1 MSDHQNEVPSL
12 LSDPQ
17 LPKKNNKALK
27 IGMTLALMAIALL
40 AYFIQ
45 EEQQQNLLK
54 EEALTA
60 AFLQMD
66 SLSNELDKR
75 ILTISKLGGEID
87 TLVGIKQKLEEEKK
101 YFLNRDQRQKITL
114 GTLKDKVEGYRQ
126 LLLIKDEE
134 INQLTQIN
142 EQLTT
147 ENIEL
152 KNETQVLNQS
162 INNIKLEKKDLNQKV
177 QLLSKLKI
185 EDFIIA
191 AIDVKGKERS
201 DSFRK
206 KHINQL
212 QITFV
217 LSENEVAPIEGKKL
231 WIRVV
236 APDNNVY
243 YDVNMG
249 SGSFTFLGRELFYTA
264 QKEILYDRSQQ
275 KVVVYYEKG
284 IALLDWTTHRRSL
297 HGRLSRRIGKF
308 YCEKL
313 VKRVDF

>member
-1 MSDHQNEVPSL
+1 
-12 LSDPQ
+12 
-17 LPKKNNKALK
+17 
-27 IGMTLALMAIALL
+27 MTLAIMAIALL
-40 AYFIQ
+40 VYFIQ
-45 EEQQQNLLK
+45 DEQQQNLLK

-60 AFLQMD
+60 AFLQLD

-75 ILTISKLGGEID
+75 ILTISQLGGEID
-87 TLVGIKQKLEEEKK
+87 TLVGIKQKLEEEKM
-101 YFLNRDQRQKITL
+101 YFLNKDQRQKITL
-114 GTLKDKVEGYRQ
+114 GTLRDKVEGYRQ

-152 KNETQVLNQS
+152 KNETQALNQS
-162 INNIKLEKKDLNQKV
+162 INDIKLEKKDLNQKV

-185 EDFIIA
+185 EDFTIA

-243 YDVNMG
+243 YNVNMG
-249 SGSFTFLGRELFYTA
+249 SGSFTFLSRELFYTA

-275 KVVVYYEKG
+275 RVVVYYEKG
-284 IALLDWTTHRRSL
+284 TSYL
-297 HGRLSRRIGKF
+297 IGPHTVEV
-308 YCEKL
+308 YTDDYL
-313 VKRVDF
+313 VGSGSFIVKS

>member
-1 MSDHQNEVPSL
+1 MKLLNLMSDHQNKVPSL

-17 LPKKNNKALK
+17 LPKKHNKVLK

-87 TLVGIKQKLEEEKK
+87 TLVGIKQRLEEEKK

-126 LLLIKDEE
+126 LLQIKDEE

-177 QLLSKLKI
+177 QLLSRLKI

-191 AIDVKGKERS
+191 AIDVKGKERLY
-201 DSFRK
+201 SFRK
-206 KHINQL
+206 KYIKQL

-217 LSENEVAPIEGKKL
+217 LSENEIAPIEGKKL

-236 APDNNVY
+236 TPDNNVY

-284 IALLDWTTHRRSL
+284 TPYL
-297 HGRLSRRIGKF
+297 IGPHTVEV
-308 YCEKL
+308 YTDDYL
-313 VKRVDF
+313 VGSGSFIVKS

>member
-1 MSDHQNEVPSL
+1 MSDHQNKVPSL

-17 LPKKNNKALK
+17 LPKKNNKTLK
-27 IGMTLALMAIALL
+27 IGMTLAIMAIALL
-40 AYFIQ
+40 VYFIQ
-45 EEQQQNLLK
+45 DEQQQNLLK

-60 AFLQMD
+60 AFLQLD

-75 ILTISKLGGEID
+75 ILTISQLGGEID
-87 TLVGIKQKLEEEKK
+87 TLVGIKQKLEEEKM
-101 YFLNRDQRQKITL
+101 YFLNKDQRQKITL
-114 GTLKDKVEGYRQ
+114 GTLRDKVEGYRQ

-152 KNETQVLNQS
+152 KNETQALNQS
-162 INNIKLEKKDLNQKV
+162 INDIKLEKKDLNQKV

-243 YDVNMG
+243 YNVNMG
-249 SGSFTFLGRELFYTA
+249 SGSFTFLSRELFYTA

-275 KVVVYYEKG
+275 RVVVYYEKG
-284 IALLDWTTHRRSL
+284 TPYL
-297 HGRLSRRIGKF
+297 IGPHTVEV
-308 YCEKL
+308 YTDDYL
-313 VKRVDF
+313 VGSGSFIVKS

>member
-1 MSDHQNEVPSL
+1 MSDHQNEVSSL

-17 LPKKNNKALK
+17 LPKKNNKTLK
-27 IGMTLALMAIALL
+27 IGMTLAIMAIALL
-40 AYFIQ
+40 VYFIQ
-45 EEQQQNLLK
+45 DEQQQNLLK

-60 AFLQMD
+60 AFLQLD

-75 ILTISKLGGEID
+75 ILTISQLGGEID
-87 TLVGIKQKLEEEKK
+87 TLVGIKQKLEEEKM
-101 YFLNRDQRQKITL
+101 YFLNKDQRQKITL
-114 GTLKDKVEGYRQ
+114 GTLRDKVEGYRQ

-152 KNETQVLNQS
+152 KNETQALNQS
-162 INNIKLEKKDLNQKV
+162 INDIKLEKKDLNQKV

-185 EDFIIA
+185 EDFTIA

-249 SGSFTFLGRELFYTA
+249 SGSFTFLSRELFYTA

-275 KVVVYYEKG
+275 RVVVYYEKG
-284 IALLDWTTHRRSL
+284 TSYL
-297 HGRLSRRIGKF
+297 IGPHTVEV
-308 YCEKL
+308 YTDDYL
-313 VKRVDF
+313 VGSGSFIVKS

>member
-1 MSDHQNEVPSL
+1 MSYHQNEVASL

-17 LPKKNNKALK
+17 RPKKNNKILK
-27 IGMTLALMAIALL
+27 IGMTLAIMAIALL
-40 AYFIQ
+40 TYFIQ
-45 EEQQQNLLK
+45 QEQQQNLLK

-60 AFLQMD
+60 AFLQLD

-87 TLVGIKQKLEEEKK
+87 TLLGIKQKLEEEKK

-114 GTLKDKVEGYRQ
+114 STLSDKVEGYRQ

-152 KNETQVLNQS
+152 KNETQALNQS
-162 INNIKLEKKDLNQKV
+162 INDIKLEKKDLNKKV

-243 YDVNMG
+243 YNVNMG

-284 IALLDWTTHRRSL
+284 TPYL
-297 HGRLSRRIGKF
+297 IGPHTVEV
-308 YCEKL
+308 YTDDYL
-313 VKRVDF
+313 VGSGSFIVKS

>member
-1 MSDHQNEVPSL
+1 
-12 LSDPQ
+12 
-17 LPKKNNKALK
+17 
-27 IGMTLALMAIALL
+27 MTLAIMAIALL

-45 EEQQQNLLK
+45 DEQQQNLLK

-60 AFLQMD
+60 AFLQLD

-75 ILTISKLGGEID
+75 ILTISQLGGEID
-87 TLVGIKQKLEEEKK
+87 TLVGIKQKLEEEKM
-101 YFLNRDQRQKITL
+101 YFLNKDQRQKITL
-114 GTLKDKVEGYRQ
+114 GTLRDKVEGYRQ

-152 KNETQVLNQS
+152 KNETQALNQS
-162 INNIKLEKKDLNQKV
+162 INDIKLEKKDLNQKV

-249 SGSFTFLGRELFYTA
+249 SGSFTFLSRELFYTA

-275 KVVVYYEKG
+275 RVVVYYEKG
-284 IALLDWTTHRRSL
+284 TPYL
-297 HGRLSRRIGKF
+297 IGPHTVEV
-308 YCEKL
+308 YTDDYL
-313 VKRVDF
+313 VGSGSFIVKS

>member
-1 MSDHQNEVPSL
+1 
-12 LSDPQ
+12 
-17 LPKKNNKALK
+17 
-27 IGMTLALMAIALL
+27 
-40 AYFIQ
+40 
-45 EEQQQNLLK
+45 
-54 EEALTA
+54 
-60 AFLQMD
+60 
-66 SLSNELDKR
+66 
-75 ILTISKLGGEID
+75 
-87 TLVGIKQKLEEEKK
+87 LVGIKQKLEEEKM
-101 YFLNRDQRQKITL
+101 YFLNKDQRQKITL
-114 GTLKDKVEGYRQ
+114 GTLRDKVEGYRQ

-152 KNETQVLNQS
+152 KNETQALNQS
-162 INNIKLEKKDLNQKV
+162 INDIKLEKKDLNQKV

-243 YDVNMG
+243 YNVNMG
-249 SGSFTFLGRELFYTA
+249 SGSFTFLSRELFYTA

-275 KVVVYYEKG
+275 RVVVYYEKG
-284 IALLDWTTHRRSL
+284 TPYL
-297 HGRLSRRIGKF
+297 IGPHTVEV
-308 YCEKL
+308 YTDDYL
-313 VKRVDF
+313 VGSGSFIVKS

>member
-1 MSDHQNEVPSL
+1 MKLLNLMSDHQNKVPSL

-17 LPKKNNKALK
+17 LPKKHNKVLK

-87 TLVGIKQKLEEEKK
+87 TLVGIKQRLEEEKK

-126 LLLIKDEE
+126 LLQIKDEE

-191 AIDVKGKERS
+191 AIDVKGKERL

-212 QITFV
+212 RITFV

-236 APDNNVY
+236 APDNTVY

-249 SGSFTFLGRELFYTA
+249 SGSFTFIGRELFYTA

-284 IALLDWTTHRRSL
+284 TPYL
-297 HGRLSRRIGKF
+297 IGPHTVEV
-308 YCEKL
+308 YTDDYL
-313 VKRVDF
+313 VGSGSFIVKS

>member
-1 MSDHQNEVPSL
+1 
-12 LSDPQ
+12 
-17 LPKKNNKALK
+17 
-27 IGMTLALMAIALL
+27 MTLAIMAIALL
-40 AYFIQ
+40 VYFIQ
-45 EEQQQNLLK
+45 DEQQQNLLK

-60 AFLQMD
+60 AFLQLD

-75 ILTISKLGGEID
+75 ILTISQLGGEID
-87 TLVGIKQKLEEEKK
+87 TLVGIKQKLEEEKM
-101 YFLNRDQRQKITL
+101 YFLNKDQRQKITL
-114 GTLKDKVEGYRQ
+114 GTLRDKVEGYRQ

-152 KNETQVLNQS
+152 KNETQALNQS
-162 INNIKLEKKDLNQKV
+162 INDIKLEKKDLNQKV

-185 EDFIIA
+185 EDFTIA

-236 APDNNVY
+236 APSSAY
-243 YDVNMG
+243 
-249 SGSFTFLGRELFYTA
+249 FTAVISLVTSALAAVGAIAKTIVAAAIQVLGRIMCTPRA
-264 QKEILYDRSQQ
+264 N
-275 KVVVYYEKG
+275 
-284 IALLDWTTHRRSL
+284 
-297 HGRLSRRIGKF
+297 KF
-308 YCEKL
+308 SP
-313 VKRVDF
+313 V

>member
-1 MSDHQNEVPSL
+1 MSNHQNEVPSL
-12 LSDPQ
+12 SEPQ

-27 IGMTLALMAIALL
+27 IGMTLALMAIVLL

-54 EEALTA
+54 EEALTT

-114 GTLKDKVEGYRQ
+114 GTLRDKVEGYRQ
-126 LLLIKDEE
+126 LLFIKDEE

-177 QLLSKLKI
+177 QLLSRLKI

-191 AIDVKGKERS
+191 AIDVKGKERLY
-201 DSFRK
+201 SFRK
-206 KHINQL
+206 KYIKQL

-217 LSENEVAPIEGKKL
+217 LSENEIAPIEGKKL

-236 APDNNVY
+236 TPDNNVY

-284 IALLDWTTHRRSL
+284 MPYL
-297 HGRLSRRIGKF
+297 IGPHTVEV
-308 YCEKL
+308 YTDDYL
-313 VKRVDF
+313 VGSGNFIVKS

>member
-12 LSDPQ
+12 LSHPQ

-27 IGMTLALMAIALL
+27 IGMTLALMAIVLL

-54 EEALTA
+54 EEALTT

-114 GTLKDKVEGYRQ
+114 GTLRDKVEGYRQ
-126 LLLIKDEE
+126 LLIIKDEE

-206 KHINQL
+206 KHIKQL

-236 APDNNVY
+236 APDNTVY

-249 SGSFTFLGRELFYTA
+249 SGSFTSIGRELFYTA

-284 IALLDWTTHRRSL
+284 SPYL
-297 HGRLSRRIGKF
+297 IGPHTVEV
-308 YCEKL
+308 YTDDYL
-313 VKRVDF
+313 VGSGSFIVKS

>member
-17 LPKKNNKALK
+17 LPKKNNKTLK
-27 IGMTLALMAIALL
+27 VGMTLAIMAIALL
-40 AYFIQ
+40 VYFIQ
-45 EEQQQNLLK
+45 DEQQQNLLK

-60 AFLQMD
+60 AFLQLD

-75 ILTISKLGGEID
+75 ILTISQLGGEID
-87 TLVGIKQKLEEEKK
+87 TLVGIKQKLEEEKM
-101 YFLNRDQRQKITL
+101 YFLNKDQRQKITL
-114 GTLKDKVEGYRQ
+114 GTLRDKVEGYRQ

-152 KNETQVLNQS
+152 KNETQALNQS
-162 INNIKLEKKDLNQKV
+162 INYIKLEKKDLNQKV

-243 YDVNMG
+243 YNVNMG
-249 SGSFTFLGRELFYTA
+249 SVPLLF
-264 QKEILYDRSQQ
+264 
-275 KVVVYYEKG
+275 
-284 IALLDWTTHRRSL
+284 
-297 HGRLSRRIGKF
+297 
-308 YCEKL
+308 
-313 VKRVDF
+313 

>member
-1 MSDHQNEVPSL
+1 MSNHQNEVPSL
-12 LSDPQ
+12 SEPQ

-60 AFLQMD
+60 AFLQLD

-101 YFLNRDQRQKITL
+101 YFLNRDQRQKIKL
-114 GTLKDKVEGYRQ
+114 GTLRDKVEGYRQ

-177 QLLSKLKI
+177 QLLSRLKI

-191 AIDVKGKERS
+191 AIDVKGKERLY
-201 DSFRK
+201 SFRK
-206 KHINQL
+206 KYIKQL

-236 APDNNVY
+236 TPDNNVY

-284 IALLDWTTHRRSL
+284 MPYL
-297 HGRLSRRIGKF
+297 IGPHTVEV
-308 YCEKL
+308 YTDDYL
-313 VKRVDF
+313 VGSGSFIVKS

>member
-1 MSDHQNEVPSL
+1 MSDHQNKVPSL
-12 LSDPQ
+12 LSNPQ
-17 LPKKNNKALK
+17 LPKKNNKTLK
-27 IGMTLALMAIALL
+27 VGMTLAIMAIALL
-40 AYFIQ
+40 VYFIQ
-45 EEQQQNLLK
+45 DEQQQNLLK

-60 AFLQMD
+60 AFLQLD

-75 ILTISKLGGEID
+75 ILTISQLGGEID
-87 TLVGIKQKLEEEKK
+87 TLVGIKQKLEEEKM
-101 YFLNRDQRQKITL
+101 YFLNKDQRQKITL
-114 GTLKDKVEGYRQ
+114 GTLRDKVEGYRQ

-152 KNETQVLNQS
+152 KNETQALNQS
-162 INNIKLEKKDLNQKV
+162 INDIKLEKKDLNQKV

-243 YDVNMG
+243 YNVNMG
-249 SGSFTFLGRELFYTA
+249 SGSFTFLSRELFYTA

-275 KVVVYYEKG
+275 RVVVYYEKG
-284 IALLDWTTHRRSL
+284 TPYL
-297 HGRLSRRIGKF
+297 IGPHTVEV
-308 YCEKL
+308 YTDDYL
-313 VKRVDF
+313 VGSGSFIVKS

>member
-17 LPKKNNKALK
+17 LPKKNNKTLK
-27 IGMTLALMAIALL
+27 VGMTLAIMAIALL
-40 AYFIQ
+40 VYFIQ
-45 EEQQQNLLK
+45 DEQQQNLLK
-54 EEALTA
+54 EEALTT

-87 TLVGIKQKLEEEKK
+87 TLVGIKQKLEEEKM
-101 YFLNRDQRQKITL
+101 YFLNKDQRQKITL
-114 GTLKDKVEGYRQ
+114 GTLRDKVEGYRQ

-177 QLLSKLKI
+177 QLLSRLKI

-191 AIDVKGKERS
+191 AIDVKGKERLY
-201 DSFRK
+201 SFRK
-206 KHINQL
+206 KYIKQL

-217 LSENEVAPIEGKKL
+217 LSENEIAPIEGKKL

-236 APDNNVY
+236 TPDNNVY

-284 IALLDWTTHRRSL
+284 TPYL
-297 HGRLSRRIGKF
+297 IGPHTVEV
-308 YCEKL
+308 YTDDYL
-313 VKRVDF
+313 VGSGNFIVKS

>member
-1 MSDHQNEVPSL
+1 MKLLNLMSDHQNKVPSL

-17 LPKKNNKALK
+17 LPKKHNKVLK

-87 TLVGIKQKLEEEKK
+87 TLVGIKQRLEEEKK

-126 LLLIKDEE
+126 LLQIKDEE

-191 AIDVKGKERS
+191 AIDVKGKERL

-212 QITFV
+212 RITFV

-249 SGSFTFLGRELFYTA
+249 SGSFTFLGRELFYTT

-284 IALLDWTTHRRSL
+284 TPYL
-297 HGRLSRRIGKF
+297 IGPHTVEV
-308 YCEKL
+308 YTDDYL
-313 VKRVDF
+313 VGSGSFIVKS

>member
-1 MSDHQNEVPSL
+1 MSNHQNEVPSL
-12 LSDPQ
+12 SEPQ

-60 AFLQMD
+60 AFLQLD

-101 YFLNRDQRQKITL
+101 YFLNRDQRQKIKL
-114 GTLKDKVEGYRQ
+114 GTLRDKVEGYRQ

-177 QLLSKLKI
+177 QLLSRLKI

-191 AIDVKGKERS
+191 AIDVKGKERLY
-201 DSFRK
+201 SFRK
-206 KHINQL
+206 KYIKQL

-236 APDNNVY
+236 APDNTVY

-249 SGSFTFLGRELFYTA
+249 SGSFTFIGRELFYTA

-284 IALLDWTTHRRSL
+284 MPYL
-297 HGRLSRRIGKF
+297 IGPHTVEV
-308 YCEKL
+308 YTDDYL
-313 VKRVDF
+313 VGSGNFIVKS

>member
-1 MSDHQNEVPSL
+1 MSDHQNKVTSL
-12 LSDPQ
+12 LSEPQ
-17 LPKKNNKALK
+17 PPKNNILK
-27 IGMTLALMAIALL
+27 IGMALAMIAVALL
-40 AYFIQ
+40 VYFIQ
-45 EEQQQNLLK
+45 DEQQQNLLK
-54 EEALTA
+54 EETLTA
-60 AFLQMD
+60 AFLQLD
-66 SLSNELDKR
+66 SLSNELDER
-75 ILTISKLGGEID
+75 ILTISQLGGEID
-87 TLVGIKQKLEEEKK
+87 TLVGIKQRLEEEKM
-101 YFLNRDQRQKITL
+101 YFLNKDQRQKITL
-114 GTLKDKVEGYRQ
+114 GTLRDKVEGYRE

-152 KNETQVLNQS
+152 KNETQALNQS
-162 INNIKLEKKDLNQKV
+162 INDIKLEKKDLNQKV

-185 EDFIIA
+185 EDFTIA

-243 YDVNMG
+243 YNVNMG
-249 SGSFTFLGRELFYTA
+249 SGSFTFLSRELFYTA

-275 KVVVYYEKG
+275 RVVVYYEKG
-284 IALLDWTTHRRSL
+284 TPYL
-297 HGRLSRRIGKF
+297 IGPHTVEV
-308 YCEKL
+308 YTDDYL
-313 VKRVDF
+313 VGSGSFIVKS

>member
-12 LSDPQ
+12 LSHPQ

-27 IGMTLALMAIALL
+27 IGMTLALMAIVLL

-54 EEALTA
+54 EEALTT

-114 GTLKDKVEGYRQ
+114 GTLRDKVEGYRQ
-126 LLLIKDEE
+126 LLIIKDEE

-236 APDNNVY
+236 APDNTVY

-249 SGSFTFLGRELFYTA
+249 SGSFTFIGRELFYTA

-284 IALLDWTTHRRSL
+284 SPYL
-297 HGRLSRRIGKF
+297 IGPHTVEV
-308 YCEKL
+308 YTDDYL
-313 VKRVDF
+313 VGSGSFIVKS

>member
-1 MSDHQNEVPSL
+1 M
-12 LSDPQ
+12 
-17 LPKKNNKALK
+17 
-27 IGMTLALMAIALL
+27 
-40 AYFIQ
+40 
-45 EEQQQNLLK
+45 
-54 EEALTA
+54 
-60 AFLQMD
+60 
-66 SLSNELDKR
+66 
-75 ILTISKLGGEID
+75 
-87 TLVGIKQKLEEEKK
+87 
-101 YFLNRDQRQKITL
+101 
-114 GTLKDKVEGYRQ
+114 EGYRQ

-177 QLLSKLKI
+177 QLLSRLKI

-191 AIDVKGKERS
+191 AIDVKGKERLY
-201 DSFRK
+201 SFRK
-206 KHINQL
+206 KYIKQL

-217 LSENEVAPIEGKKL
+217 LSENEIAPIEGKKL
-231 WIRVV
+231 WVRVV
-236 APDNNVY
+236 SPDNNVY

-284 IALLDWTTHRRSL
+284 MPYL
-297 HGRLSRRIGKF
+297 IGPHTVEV
-308 YCEKL
+308 YTDDYL
-313 VKRVDF
+313 VGSGNFIVKS

>member
-1 MSDHQNEVPSL
+1 MKLLNLMSDHQNKVPSL

-17 LPKKNNKALK
+17 LPKKHNKVLK

-87 TLVGIKQKLEEEKK
+87 TLVGIKQRLEEEKK

-126 LLLIKDEE
+126 LLFIKDEE

-191 AIDVKGKERS
+191 AIDVKGKERL

-212 QITFV
+212 RITFV

-284 IALLDWTTHRRSL
+284 TPYL
-297 HGRLSRRIGKF
+297 IGPHTVEV
-308 YCEKL
+308 YTDDYL
-313 VKRVDF
+313 VGSGSFIVKS

>member
-1 MSDHQNEVPSL
+1 
-12 LSDPQ
+12 
-17 LPKKNNKALK
+17 
-27 IGMTLALMAIALL
+27 MTLAIMAIALL
-40 AYFIQ
+40 VYFIQ
-45 EEQQQNLLK
+45 DEQQQNLLK

-60 AFLQMD
+60 AFLQLD

-75 ILTISKLGGEID
+75 ILTISQLGGEID
-87 TLVGIKQKLEEEKK
+87 TLVGIKQKLEEEKM
-101 YFLNRDQRQKITL
+101 YFLNKDQRQKITL
-114 GTLKDKVEGYRQ
+114 GTLRDKVEGYRQ

-152 KNETQVLNQS
+152 KNETQALNQS
-162 INNIKLEKKDLNQKV
+162 INDIKLEKKDLNQKV

-201 DSFRK
+201 YSFRK

-243 YDVNMG
+243 YNVNMG
-249 SGSFTFLGRELFYTA
+249 SGSFTFLSRELFYTA

-275 KVVVYYEKG
+275 RVVVYYEKG
-284 IALLDWTTHRRSL
+284 TPYL
-297 HGRLSRRIGKF
+297 IGPHTVEV
-308 YCEKL
+308 YTDDYL
-313 VKRVDF
+313 VGSGSFIVKS

>member
-1 MSDHQNEVPSL
+1 MSNHQNEVPSL
-12 LSDPQ
+12 SEPQ

-60 AFLQMD
+60 AFLQLD

-236 APDNNVY
+236 APDNTVY

-249 SGSFTFLGRELFYTA
+249 SGSFTFIGRELFYTA

-284 IALLDWTTHRRSL
+284 TPYL
-297 HGRLSRRIGKF
+297 IGPHTVEV
-308 YCEKL
+308 YTDDYL
-313 VKRVDF
+313 VGSGSFIVKS

>member
-1 MSDHQNEVPSL
+1 MSNHQNEVPSL
-12 LSDPQ
+12 SEPQ

-60 AFLQMD
+60 AFLQLD

-101 YFLNRDQRQKITL
+101 YFLNRDQRQKIKL
-114 GTLKDKVEGYRQ
+114 GTLRDKVEGYRQ

-177 QLLSKLKI
+177 QLLSRLKI

-191 AIDVKGKERS
+191 AIDVKGKERLY
-201 DSFRK
+201 SFRK
-206 KHINQL
+206 KYIKQL

-217 LSENEVAPIEGKKL
+217 LSENEIAPIEGKKL
-231 WIRVV
+231 WVRVV
-236 APDNNVY
+236 SPDNNVY

-284 IALLDWTTHRRSL
+284 MPYL
-297 HGRLSRRIGKF
+297 IGPHTVEV
-308 YCEKL
+308 YTDDYL
-313 VKRVDF
+313 VGSGNFIVKS

>member
-17 LPKKNNKALK
+17 LPKKNNKTLK
-27 IGMTLALMAIALL
+27 VGMTLAIMAIALL
-40 AYFIQ
+40 VYFIQ
-45 EEQQQNLLK
+45 DEQQQNLLK
-54 EEALTA
+54 EEALTT

-87 TLVGIKQKLEEEKK
+87 TLVGIKQKLEEEKM
-101 YFLNRDQRQKITL
+101 YFLNKDQRQKITL
-114 GTLKDKVEGYRQ
+114 GTLRDKVEGYRQ

-177 QLLSKLKI
+177 QLLSRLKI

-191 AIDVKGKERS
+191 AIDVKGKERLY
-201 DSFRK
+201 SFRK
-206 KHINQL
+206 KYIKQL

-217 LSENEVAPIEGKKL
+217 LSENEIAPIEGKKL

-236 APDNNVY
+236 TPDNNVY

-284 IALLDWTTHRRSL
+284 MPYL
-297 HGRLSRRIGKF
+297 IGPHTVEV
-308 YCEKL
+308 YTDDYL
-313 VKRVDF
+313 VGSGNFIVKS

>member
-1 MSDHQNEVPSL
+1 MSNHQNEVPSL
-12 LSDPQ
+12 SEPQ

-27 IGMTLALMAIALL
+27 IGMTLALMTIALL

-60 AFLQMD
+60 AFLQLD

-101 YFLNRDQRQKITL
+101 YFLNRDQRQKIKL
-114 GTLKDKVEGYRQ
+114 GTLRDKVEGYRQ

-177 QLLSKLKI
+177 QLLSRLKI

-191 AIDVKGKERS
+191 AIDVKGKERLY
-201 DSFRK
+201 SFRK
-206 KHINQL
+206 KYIKQL

-217 LSENEVAPIEGKKL
+217 LSENEIAPIEGKKL

-236 APDNNVY
+236 TPDNNVY

-284 IALLDWTTHRRSL
+284 MPYL
-297 HGRLSRRIGKF
+297 IGPHTVEV
-308 YCEKL
+308 YTDDYL
-313 VKRVDF
+313 VGSGSFIVKS

>member
-1 MSDHQNEVPSL
+1 MSDHQNKVPSL

-17 LPKKNNKALK
+17 LPKKHNKVLK

-54 EEALTA
+54 EEALTT

-114 GTLKDKVEGYRQ
+114 GTLRDKVEGYRQ
-126 LLLIKDEE
+126 LLFIKDEE

-177 QLLSKLKI
+177 QVLSKLKI

-236 APDNNVY
+236 APDNTVY

-249 SGSFTFLGRELFYTA
+249 SGSFTFIGRELFYTA

-284 IALLDWTTHRRSL
+284 SPYL
-297 HGRLSRRIGKF
+297 IGPHTVEV
-308 YCEKL
+308 YTDDYL
-313 VKRVDF
+313 VGSGSFIVKS

>member
-1 MSDHQNEVPSL
+1 MSNHQNEVPSL
-12 LSDPQ
+12 SEPQ

-60 AFLQMD
+60 AFLQLD

-101 YFLNRDQRQKITL
+101 YFLNRDQRQKIKL
-114 GTLKDKVEGYRQ
+114 GTLRDKVEGYRQ

-191 AIDVKGKERS
+191 AIDVKGKERL

-212 QITFV
+212 RITFV

-284 IALLDWTTHRRSL
+284 TPYL
-297 HGRLSRRIGKF
+297 IGPHTVEV
-308 YCEKL
+308 YTDDYL
-313 VKRVDF
+313 VGSGSFIVKS

>member
-12 LSDPQ
+12 LSHPQ

-27 IGMTLALMAIALL
+27 IGMTLALMAIVLL

-54 EEALTA
+54 EEALTT

-101 YFLNRDQRQKITL
+101 YFLNRDQRQKIKL
-114 GTLKDKVEGYRQ
+114 GTLRDKVEGYRQ

-236 APDNNVY
+236 APDNTVY

-249 SGSFTFLGRELFYTA
+249 SGSFTFIGRELFYTA

-284 IALLDWTTHRRSL
+284 SPYL
-297 HGRLSRRIGKF
+297 IGPHTVEV
-308 YCEKL
+308 YTDDYL
-313 VKRVDF
+313 VGSGSFIVKS

>member
-1 MSDHQNEVPSL
+1 MSNHQNEVPSL
-12 LSDPQ
+12 SEPQ

-60 AFLQMD
+60 AFLQLD

-101 YFLNRDQRQKITL
+101 YFLNRDQRQKIKL
-114 GTLKDKVEGYRQ
+114 GTLRDKVEGYRQ

-162 INNIKLEKKDLNQKV
+162 INNIKLEKKDLNQKMR
-177 QLLSKLKI
+177 LLSRLKI

-191 AIDVKGKERS
+191 AIDVKGKERLY
-201 DSFRK
+201 SFRK
-206 KHINQL
+206 KYIKQL

-217 LSENEVAPIEGKKL
+217 LSENEIAPIEGKKL

-236 APDNNVY
+236 TPDNNVY

-284 IALLDWTTHRRSL
+284 MPYL
-297 HGRLSRRIGKF
+297 IGPHTVEV
-308 YCEKL
+308 YTDDYL
-313 VKRVDF
+313 VGSGNFIVKS

>member
-12 LSDPQ
+12 LSHPQ

-27 IGMTLALMAIALL
+27 IGMTLALMAIVLL

-54 EEALTA
+54 EEALTT

-114 GTLKDKVEGYRQ
+114 GTLRDKVEGYRQ
-126 LLLIKDEE
+126 LLIIKDEE

-236 APDNNVY
+236 APDNTVY

-249 SGSFTFLGRELFYTA
+249 SGSFTFIGRELFYTA

-284 IALLDWTTHRRSL
+284 SPYL
-297 HGRLSRRIGKF
+297 IGPHTVEV
-308 YCEKL
+308 YTDDYL
-313 VKRVDF
+313 VGSGNFIVKS

>member
-1 MSDHQNEVPSL
+1 MSDHQNEVSSL
-12 LSDPQ
+12 LSNPQ
-17 LPKKNNKALK
+17 LPKKNNKTLK
-27 IGMTLALMAIALL
+27 VGMTLAIMAIALL
-40 AYFIQ
+40 VYFIQ
-45 EEQQQNLLK
+45 DEQQQNLLK

-60 AFLQMD
+60 AFLQLD

-75 ILTISKLGGEID
+75 ILTISQLGGEID
-87 TLVGIKQKLEEEKK
+87 TLVGIKQKLEEEKM
-101 YFLNRDQRQKITL
+101 YFLNKDQRQKITL
-114 GTLKDKVEGYRQ
+114 GTLRDKVEGYRQ

-152 KNETQVLNQS
+152 KNETQALNQS
-162 INNIKLEKKDLNQKV
+162 INDIKLEKKDLNQKV

-191 AIDVKGKERS
+191 AIDVKGKERL

-243 YDVNMG
+243 YNVNMG
-249 SGSFTFLGRELFYTA
+249 SGSFTFLSRELFYTA
-264 QKEILYDRSQQ
+264 QKEILFERSQQ
-275 KVVVYYEKG
+275 RVVVYYEKG
-284 IALLDWTTHRRSL
+284 TPYL
-297 HGRLSRRIGKF
+297 IGPHTVEV
-308 YCEKL
+308 YTDDYL
-313 VKRVDF
+313 VGSGSFIVKS